1 LESSGRWVSAA
12 SGYVVVHVAGWWCV
26 VRACRCVSVRAGA
39 CWCVLVCEPTSPS
52 FLHPSR
58 TFLLSVVMLVKQ
70 QMHAPV
76 SVCDCGKISMV
87 QGKACYISYI
97 SYIRDLSGS
106 EGPETGTRR
115 LHRAVRACSSCA
127 LVCLMVDANDE
138 RCDGTWD
145 AEARYRTVPHCTVL
159 YSP

>member
-1 LESSGRWVSAA
+1 MSAA

-97 SYIRDLSGS
+97 RDLSGS

-138 RCDGTWD
+138 RCDGTWG